1 MKKHPGQLSRKDTVI
16 PKSPKSYL
24 PNSRVRGR
32 KDTSGT
38 VTDGFLNH
46 QSLPAPKQSFLREEK
61 KLISFSHLTQ
71 GQSSLLHLGDEAL
84 HWLGAT
90 LVLMKS

>member
-38 VTDGFLNH
+38 VIDGFLNH
-46 QSLPAPKQSFLREEK
+46 QALPTPKQSFLREK
-61 KLISFSHLTQ
+61 KKITFLHPSYPRAVDSA
-71 GQSSLLHLGDEAL
+71 LLG
-84 HWLGAT
+84 G
-90 LVLMKS
+90 